1 MRLNSKIKTAIALS
15 IVAVSGVI
23 AIYFAITMANNMERY
38 GIPFFD
44 AKAECAKQL
53 EKILFSMLSGLA
65 ILVVIRTNFNGGD
78 GIRTHGC

>member
-38 GIPFFD
+38 GTPFFD

-53 EKILFSMLSGLA
+53 EKMLGYADPYSVN
-65 ILVVIRTNFNGGD
+65 ICTKMVENYHR
-78 GIRTHGC
+78 